1 MREGE
6 PADREAE
13 DRMERPGGGLEG
25 ACAGVAAAPFRPVE
39 PLPLLLDETA
49 LASGYTN
56 FVRVTGTPEEVILD
70 IGFNKQARSD
80 EPGSVAVTRRIVL
93 SFYTAKRLFQALGMS
108 LQRHEQAFGPIE
120 TNVQKRVVGQQQ
132 PPRSNT

>member
-1 MREGE
+1 VMREGE

-13 DRMERPGGGLEG
+13 DRMERAGGGLEG
-25 ACAGVAAAPFRPVE
+25 ACAGVAAAPIRPVE

-70 IGFNKQARSD
+70 IGFNKQARAD

-93 SFYTAKRLFQALGMS
+93 SFYTAKRLLNAITMS
-108 LQRHEQAFGPIE
+108 VQRHEANFGRLE
-120 TNVQKRVVGQQQ
+120 TDV
-132 PPRSNT
+132 RSRLLKKGK

>member
-1 MREGE
+1 MWEGE

-93 SFYTAKRLFQALGMS
+93 SFYTAKRLLNAITMS
-108 LQRHEQAFGPIE
+108 VQRHEANFGRLE
-120 TNVQKRVVGQQQ
+120 TDV
-132 PPRSNT
+132 RSRLLKKGK